1 MDFLPLR
8 NYNLKTFLKNWTTV
22 YPVFP
27 FRNNY
32 ILSLDHWSF
41 FFFQRT
47 VNPLDLTLP
56 LKPPTAHNTN
66 TPFLLGHT
74 VVCSVDYEIFAP
86 FPVGR
91 SCYATGFQS
100 LHVHVSACMCFG
112 PYVCVYVCM
121 LCVWTCRWTRRGA
134 STPMGGWV
142 GGCGLLALQI
152 HPLLFA
158 WHALRRLLETASI
171 WCYWCLSQMCF
182 WPLW

>member
-1 MDFLPLR
+1 MKITDASSKKSTTGIRGEYMMDFLPLR

-41 FFFQRT
+41 FFLQRT

-134 STPMGGWV
+134 STPMGGTMGWV
-142 GGCGLLALQI
+142 GVDC
-152 HPLLFA
+152 
-158 WHALRRLLETASI
+158 
-171 WCYWCLSQMCF
+171 
-182 WPLW
+182 